1 MSACYQLILLYA
13 DHPDVAQAICDTTT
27 EELRKLRVEISKL
40 RILRNPEVNEIDH
53 DVPTVC
59 LFIGSKA
66 AKRDPALTAVVE
78 RLFKINTPVVPLLVA
93 GEQFDEVIPK
103 TLHPINRL
111 EWKDS
116 HPSAKVTGWLLRL
129 VGLTEKQRRVFVS
142 YRRSDALHM
151 GEQVWEEL
159 SKAGFDVFLDRFGI
173 DPAANFQERLTERLG
188 DKAFMLLIES
198 PEARNSKW
206 VMYEVDYAL
215 KHRLGFMTLTW
226 PETKKRDWLV
236 ENIFEGYRT
245 YLTDDELVKP
255 DGHTRLTAEF
265 IEKLT
270 DQVESI
276 HAAAMLRRRRQLLDS
291 IIVELRR
298 NKLTFTQLSDWTV
311 VVEGAAGGGQKH
323 RIVSVTPRPPEV
335 PDLYFLDRHSN
346 DYKRAEVDEAVLV
359 HSTFQF
365 GSERRELLSWVVGSR
380 NLKLRS
386 EDQIADLVIDL
397 ARNK

>member
-1 MSACYQLILLYA
+1 MSACYQLILLYV
-13 DHPDVAQAICDTTT
+13 DYCDVAQAVSDTTADQ
-27 EELRKLRVEISKL
+27 LRELRVEISKL
-40 RILRNPEVNEIDH
+40 RILHNPAGDQIAH
-53 DVPTVC
+53 DIPTVC

-66 AKRDPALTAVVE
+66 AKQDAALLAIVE
-78 RLFKINTPVVPLLVA
+78 RMFNINTPVVPLLVV
-93 GEQFDEVIPK
+93 GEQFDEVIPEE
-103 TLHPINRL
+103 LHPINRL
-111 EWKDS
+111 EWQDS
-116 HPSAKVTGWLLRL
+116 HSSAKVTAWLLRL

-151 GEQVWEEL
+151 GEQVWEAL

-173 DPAANFQERLTERLG
+173 DPAENFQQRLTERLG
-188 DKAFMLLIES
+188 DKAFVLLIES

-226 PETKKRDWLV
+226 PETKKHDWLI

-245 YLTDDELVKP
+245 YLTDDELVKR
-255 DGHTRLTAEF
+255 DGHSRLTAECV
-265 IEKLT
+265 EKLI

-276 HAAAMLRRRRQLLDS
+276 HAATMLRRRRQLLES
-291 IIVELRR
+291 IIFELRR
-298 NKLTFTQLSDWTV
+298 HKLTFTQLSDWTV
-311 VVEGAAGGGQKH
+311 VVQGAAGGGQKH
-323 RIVSVTPRPPEV
+323 RIVSITPRPPEV
-335 PDLYFLDRHSN
+335 PDLYFLDRHFN

-359 HSTFQF
+359 HSTFQI
-365 GSERRELLSWVVGSR
+365 GSERKELLSWVVGSR

-397 ARNK
+397 ASSK

>member
-13 DHPDVAQAICDTTT
+13 DHSDVAQVICKTATD
-27 EELRKLRVEISKL
+27 ELDYLRVEINKL
-40 RILRNPEVNEIDH
+40 RILHNPDVNQIGH

-66 AKRDPALTAVVE
+66 AKRDPALTDVVAG
-78 RLFKINTPVVPLLVA
+78 LSNINTPVVPLLVA
-93 GEQFDEVIPK
+93 GEEFDEVIPEA
-103 TLHPINRL
+103 LHPINRL

-116 HPSAKVTGWLLRL
+116 HSSAKVTGWLLRL

-173 DPAANFQERLTERLG
+173 DPAENFQERLTERLA

-206 VMYEVDYAL
+206 VMYEVDYAQ

-226 PETKKRDWLV
+226 PETKKHGCLV
-236 ENIFEGYRT
+236 ENIFDGYRT
-245 YLTDDELVKP
+245 YLTDDELVRS
-255 DGHTRLTAEF
+255 DGHSMLTAEF
-265 IEKLT
+265 VEKLT
-270 DQVESI
+270 DQVESK

-311 VVEGAAGGGQKH
+311 VVEGSAGGEHKH

-346 DYKRAEVDEAVLV
+346 DYERAEVDEALLV
-359 HSTFQF
+359 HSTFRS
-365 GSERRELLSWVVGSR
+365 GSDREELLRWVVGQR

-386 EDQIADLVIDL
+386 EDQIVDLVIDL
-397 ARNK
+397 ARNI